1 MPKNTETVDRLIA
14 LTEQKLALLR
24 ELRAALEIA
33 ERAGVHPDDIDRTG
47 YDPKTDERWARW
59 PARETA
65 DIKPETN
72 YVILKDGTRVE
83 LPIDWKAKREEMRK
97 ARNARLRFPY

>member
-24 ELRAALEIA
+24 EL
-33 ERAGVHPDDIDRTG
+33 RAGVHPDDIDRTG